1 MEDLRVSKFC
11 FKRQK
16 RKYAIVHDMKIDC
29 NNVHSKV
36 YEIVHY
42 RFGTT
47 IESATVGA
55 TIIHYDLCLWVQC
68 TNKLSVAKIY

>member
-47 IESATVGA
+47 IESATVGRQLF
-55 TIIHYDLCLWVQC
+55 IMI
-68 TNKLSVAKIY
+68 SVCGFNVPIN